1 MGGAHCEGEGKVN
14 DLVGV
19 AFVVWCAI
27 AMIVHLW
34 VCVATNWA
42 AMLIIGLVF
51 FPVGIVHGSGIML
64 GFW

>member
-1 MGGAHCEGEGKVN
+1 VSDWFWA
-14 DLVGV
+14 
-19 AFVVWCAI
+19 AFFVWCAL
-27 AMIVHLW
+27 AMVVHLW

-64 GFW
+64 GLW